1 MAHRI
6 FGYLHPHLPRIL
18 LAFVF
23 LLFIQLLQLL
33 KPWPLKITI
42 DYILGGSGTISGHW
56 GGMSTGTGLLLVCM
70 SLVLIYFALGG
81 LVLLS
86 NYVTLRVG
94 NAIMNDFRGDLYS
107 HIQRLSLVFH
117 ARQHVGDML
126 YRLTADTSAIQVI
139 IIRGLFPLLSA
150 FVLLGG
156 IFVVMFKMD
165 GVLSFVIVG
174 ICPALLIS
182 VATLNRKITTAAIK
196 VREKE
201 STVFSLV
208 NTSLS
213 AMRIVQAFT
222 GEASEHRKFMHASRD
237 SLDASLRLNVV
248 ETAHAWV
255 VNTLIAIGTAC
266 VIWVGAKHVLS
277 GVLTVGDL
285 VVFIS
290 YVTALY
296 GPVNSIT
303 QSWGLLHEAKAGLD
317 RVFQILNI
325 DHDLPDGHRVFQ
337 EKGAS
342 CDIRLEKVTFGYGD
356 QPILKD
362 VSLQI
367 KAGEKVA
374 VVGAS
379 GVGKSTLIS
388 LIPRFCDPCSGRVL
402 LDGIDIRTYKLDS
415 LRRQTAM
422 VLQTSVVFPL
432 SIAQNIAYGC
442 PDAGPDEIVT
452 AARIACIHEVIAGL
466 PDGYETF
473 IGEGG
478 HALSEGEKQRITIA
492 RAILRK
498 APILILD
505 EPTSSVDG
513 ETEERIME
521 SLLIHTP
528 GKTVILITHRLS
540 ALRHADRIVVLR
552 DGKIIEEGS
561 TEDFLPISPDI
572 GGRHET
578 GR

>member
-1 MAHRI
+1 
-6 FGYLHPHLPRIL
+6 
-18 LAFVF
+18 
-23 LLFIQLLQLL
+23 
-33 KPWPLKITI
+33 
-42 DYILGGSGTISGHW
+42 
-56 GGMSTGTGLLLVCM
+56 
-70 SLVLIYFALGG
+70 
-81 LVLLS
+81 
-86 NYVTLRVG
+86 
-94 NAIMNDFRGDLYS
+94 
-107 HIQRLSLVFH
+107 
-117 ARQHVGDML
+117 
-126 YRLTADTSAIQVI
+126 
-139 IIRGLFPLLSA
+139 
-150 FVLLGG
+150 
-156 IFVVMFKMD
+156 MFKMD

-367 KAGEKVA
+367 KAGERWPLW
-374 VVGAS
+374 GRRESAS
-379 GVGKSTLIS
+379 R
-388 LIPRFCDPCSGRVL
+388 P
-402 LDGIDIRTYKLDS
+402 
-415 LRRQTAM
+415 
-422 VLQTSVVFPL
+422 
-432 SIAQNIAYGC
+432 
-442 PDAGPDEIVT
+442 
-452 AARIACIHEVIAGL
+452 
-466 PDGYETF
+466 
-473 IGEGG
+473 
-478 HALSEGEKQRITIA
+478 
-492 RAILRK
+492 
-498 APILILD
+498 
-505 EPTSSVDG
+505 
-513 ETEERIME
+513 
-521 SLLIHTP
+521 
-528 GKTVILITHRLS
+528 
-540 ALRHADRIVVLR
+540 
-552 DGKIIEEGS
+552 
-561 TEDFLPISPDI
+561 
-572 GGRHET
+572 
-578 GR
+578 